1 MLKRLCLL
9 LGLVSLALPAQE
21 LPGQPVQYLLSEIS
35 SSAAQQLAL
44 ADGSLWRLTAARA
57 LTRGSPI
64 LISGRNLKT
73 GAEAH
78 SGGFSFRLSYD
89 SGSLQPQSGT
99 KLKLIAIHQDG
110 KRLLLSEQLQ
120 ALVYDADRIQS
131 RHFQGNSEVIVSQD
145 GQRLIYLPSL
155 QQIRIRV
162 LATSP

>member
-1 MLKRLCLL
+1 MAT
-9 LGLVSLALPAQE
+9 LGSLTALYQDCGVFYAEKHQ
-21 LPGQPVQYLLSEIS
+21 L
-35 SSAAQQLAL
+35 SAAQQLAL
-44 ADGSLWRLTAARA
+44 ADGSLWRLTATRA

-64 LISGRNLKT
+64 LISGRYLKT

-99 KLKLIAIHQDG
+99 KLKLIAMQQDG

-120 ALVYDADRIQS
+120 ALVYDADRMQS